1 MTLTCRNDYRQSLTI
16 MTEIDA
22 ALASH
27 NTKDNIKVT
36 LLFDSTQSSKIDDD
50 WPCLIMIFSDL
61 HQPRIFLKA
70 IIFLGFEDRE
80 NIVRLIAET
89 CNRLAMAITEEVVT
103 AKTLWEKTTA
113 IRTDSLSMN
122 LKIEQGIADA

>member
-1 MTLTCRNDYRQSLTI
+1 

-89 CNRLAMAITEEVVT
+89 
-103 AKTLWEKTTA
+103 LWEKTTA

>member
-1 MTLTCRNDYRQSLTI
+1 
-16 MTEIDA
+16 MTERDA
-22 ALASH
+22 ALALH
-27 NTKDNIKVT
+27 NTKDNINVT

-50 WPCLIMIFSDL
+50 WSCLIMIFSDL
-61 HQPRIFLKA
+61 HQPKIFIKA

-80 NIVRLIAET
+80 NIVRLITET
-89 CNRLAMAITEEVVT
+89 RNRLAIAITDEVVT
-103 AKTLWEKTTA
+103 AKTLCEKTTA

>member
-1 MTLTCRNDYRQSLTI
+1 

-103 AKTLWEKTTA
+103 AKTLWEKMTA